1 GIKVGTTISRFS
13 SEQPHNNYKPGFTA
27 GVFVNY
33 PISGAFSVQL
43 EPAYF
48 QQGGDLISVHDY
60 SVFLQD
66 PAPFL
71 LEVKDHKVTYNNID
85 APLLVRYDRTI
96 GGLDLFATLGPSFGF
111 NLNTTASTDV
121 SARSFSSITELPVY
135 YDYYE
140 SNNISSNI
148 KTMQYG
154 ITGGLG
160 FQTAIG
166 THSLIFDVRYRYSIN
181 DTYPGYSYLGI
192 FQTQGDLKSN
202 SLYFTLGF
210 GF

>member
-48 QQGGDLISVHDY
+48 QQGGYQISIV
-60 SVFLQD
+60 D
-66 PAPFL
+66 PALL
-71 LEVKDHKVTYNNID
+71 LEDSPFILEVEDRNVTYNNID
-85 APLLVRYDRTI
+85 VPLLVRYDKTI
-96 GGLDLFATLGPSFGF
+96 GGLNFFAIVGPSFGF
-111 NLNTTASTDV
+111 NLNTTRDTHV
-121 SARSFSSITELPVY
+121 SARTSGWIPVY
-135 YDYYE
+135 NNFFRSE
-140 SNNISSNI
+140 NISTNI
-148 KTMQYG
+148 KTVQYG
-154 ITGGLG
+154 VTGGLG
-160 FQTAIG
+160 FESALGNHLI
-166 THSLIFDVRYRYSIN
+166 IFDIKYRYSIN